1 MDLSIYYIAYERRY
15 MKRLLISLSL
25 ALGFASV
32 AIAEASPSVVRKY
45 TDWVV
50 FTEDVGG
57 ETLCYAATQATDK
70 APKSADHGDVWFYV
84 SNWRSGKA
92 RNQPSLKVGYEL
104 RGDLPGKAR
113 VGRSNYSLFGVGQE
127 AFTQDNDDRALVGQL
142 KRGSELRV
150 EATSARNTRVTYHFS
165 LSGSSA
171 AIDRASSICR

>member
-1 MDLSIYYIAYERRY
+1 MRR
-15 MKRLLISLSL
+15 L
-25 ALGFASV
+25 ALALLGTFALLPTLS
-32 AIAEASPSVVRKY
+32 AAAAPSVVRQY
-45 TDWVV
+45 SDWVV

-57 ETLCYAATQATDK
+57 ERLCYAATQATDK

-113 VGRSNYSLFGVGQE
+113 IGRADWTLFGVGRE
-127 AFTQDNDDRALVGQL
+127 AFAQDSDDPGLVRQL

-150 EATSARNTRVTYHFS
+150 EATSSRNTRVTYHFS
-165 LSGSSA
+165 LAGSSS
-171 AIDRASSICR
+171 AIDRAAAVCR

>member
-1 MDLSIYYIAYERRY
+1 MLRTSLIA
-15 MKRLLISLSL
+15 LGALSL
-25 ALGFASV
+25 AVSLTAS
-32 AIAEASPSVVRKY
+32 AAPSVVRQY
-45 TDWVV
+45 SDWVV

-57 ETLCYAATQATDK
+57 ERLCYAATQATDK
-70 APKSADHGDVWFYV
+70 APRSAEHGDVWFYV

-113 VGRSNYSLFGVGQE
+113 VGRADWSLFGVGRE
-127 AFTQDNDDRALVGQL
+127 AFAQDSDDAALVRQL
-142 KRGSELRV
+142 KRGRELRV

-165 LSGSSA
+165 LAGSSS